1 MKQEVAHKP
10 LVLLALCL
18 ATTVEMTKKAFIRL
32 LCLLVLLSLCYQ
44 GANIFFTTTSKKAI
58 RTNTATIDYED
69 YSFKESNEPTTS
81 STLSTTAST
90 VKKNAV
96 RTSPLTPGTSISVE
110 EKVEKCMRMA
120 NLNSEPL
127 LTQARVNAR
136 YLLDEYRAV
145 IPAEGLPGHKSHCWQ
160 ATYTADW
167 IESSKQLY
175 GRMGNVSYSIP
186 SLVFYPYSA
195 YILPFI
201 KKSYPSFKSS
211 VVCLPKVFVIGYEKC
226 GSTFI
231 FSVIDNLI
239 SMSTDNWKQ
248 RQIAKEPQFWARFEA
263 YEPGKIHLP
272 TAGDLGRYVVNYI
285 PGIHQVSTQNRTDVV
300 MIDGTPNYATEW
312 PVFTKNNSN
321 MSNYCL
327 LPAALPTLLPD
338 SKYVA
343 ILRNPIDMVYSNFW
357 WSCAKN
363 NIPIPNANEGPD
375 IFHSRITAKI
385 HTFNNCMKNESVA
398 SIASP
403 CPLDES
409 YGSCIK
415 TRMHLLDQCAGKIVS
430 NQFSPEMPKCG
441 ESSLYYGMYYVH
453 IRKWLSAV
461 GRENLLVLTL
471 EELNQFPSKV
481 AGDILTFLDLNTTIA
496 TREDLVKRAMK
507 DGDMNT
513 KKQFDYKSKHM
524 RNDTKAALES
534 FYHPFNDFLTELL
547 MDKKY
552 TWF

>member
-1 MKQEVAHKP
+1 MS
-10 LVLLALCL
+10 
-18 ATTVEMTKKAFIRL
+18 KKTFIKL
-32 LCLLVLLSLCYQ
+32 LCICNVLAFGSLLY
-44 GANIFFTTTSKKAI
+44 
-58 RTNTATIDYED
+58 Y
-69 YSFKESNEPTTS
+69 
-81 STLSTTAST
+81 
-90 VKKNAV
+90 
-96 RTSPLTPGTSISVE
+96 GTSLFDRTTNKDSRQASISIMNDIYTDAITYPVKSVLSIE
-110 EKVEKCMRMA
+110 EKVENCMRMA
-120 NLNSEPL
+120 NLDSEPL
-127 LTQARVNAR
+127 LTQARDNAR
-136 YLLDEYRAV
+136 YLLDEYRKV
-145 IPAEGLPGHKSHCWQ
+145 IPAEGLPGHKSHCWL
-160 ATYTADW
+160 AAYTADW
-167 IESSKQLY
+167 TQQLH
-175 GRMGNVSYSIP
+175 GRTGNVSYSIP
-186 SLVFYPYSA
+186 SLHYYPYSTH
-195 YILPFI
+195 IFPFI
-201 KKSYPSFKSS
+201 KNKYQLTFNSS

-285 PGIHQVSTQNRTDVV
+285 PGIHQVSKQNRTDVV

-363 NIPIPNANEGPD
+363 GIPIPNANEGPD

-385 HTFNNCMKNESVA
+385 HTFNNCMRNESVA

-409 YGSCIK
+409 YGSCVK

-507 DGDMNT
+507 DGDTNT
-513 KKQFDYKSKHM
+513 GKQFDYKSKATHHM
-524 RNDTKAALES
+524 RNDTKAALEV
-534 FYHPFNDFLTELL
+534 FYHPFNSLLSELL
-547 MDKKY
+547 MDHKY
-552 TWF
+552 SLF

>member
-1 MKQEVAHKP
+1 MIRNKR
-10 LVLLALCL
+10 LDVLCVLS
-18 ATTVEMTKKAFIRL
+18 I
-32 LCLLVLLSLCYQ
+32 LLS
-44 GANIFFTTTSKKAI
+44 TSVIAAMLYNGDMGSFVYGDHSAFVAPVSWLHLRDSVTKTK
-58 RTNTATIDYED
+58 TI
-69 YSFKESNEPTTS
+69 
-81 STLSTTAST
+81 
-90 VKKNAV
+90 
-96 RTSPLTPGTSISVE
+96 E
-110 EKVEKCMRMA
+110 EKVENCMRMA

-127 LTQARVNAR
+127 LTQARNNAR
-136 YLLDEYRAV
+136 YLLDEYRRV

-160 ATYTADW
+160 TNYSADW
-167 IESSKQLY
+167 IESSLY
-175 GRMGNVSYSIP
+175 GCMGNVPYNITKLSY
-186 SLVFYPYSA
+186 YPYRLQ
-195 YILPFI
+195 IF
-201 KKSYPSFKSS
+201 SFFKRQYQQTFRSNL
-211 VVCLPKVFVIGYEKC
+211 VCLPKLFVIGYEKC

-239 SMSTDNWKQ
+239 SMSTNYWKK

-312 PVFTKNNSN
+312 PVFTKNDSN

-363 NIPIPNANEGPD
+363 GIPIPNANEGPD

-385 HTFNNCMKNESVA
+385 HTFNNCMRNESVA

-430 NQFSPEMPKCG
+430 NKFSPAMPKCG

-481 AGDILTFLDLNTTIA
+481 AGDVLTFLDLNTTIA
-496 TREDLVKRAMK
+496 TRKDLVKRAMK
-507 DGDMNT
+507 DGDTNT
-513 KKQFDYKSKHM
+513 DKQFDYKTTATRHM
-524 RNDTKAALES
+524 RNDTKAALEL
-534 FYHPFNDFLTELL
+534 FYHPFISLLDELL
-547 MDKKY
+547 MDHKFA
-552 TWF
+552 WF